1 MTYPS
6 HLSLIVIFIIFVL
19 ICISIR
25 FIYYLMATASIAS
38 CNKNDFED
46 EISKT
51 KKKIE
56 TYFCQLMDCLR
67 DRKEKLM
74 KELDSIL

>member
-1 MTYPS
+1 
-6 HLSLIVIFIIFVL
+6 
-19 ICISIR
+19 
-25 FIYYLMATASIAS
+25 MATSRIAS

-51 KKKIE
+51 KKEIE

-67 DRKEKLM
+67 D
-74 KELDSIL
+74 